1 MSKEKKEVKKITVGL
16 IFSWIFG
23 VLFLLA
29 GTGTV
34 ATSPI
39 PGIIIILCSAMI
51 IPYFNKLIAEKLN
64 FEISGGIKFVLVII
78 IFVAI
83 GFAASND
90 IASTDTTQ
98 QANTENNQQLEET
111 TTPSANEEVNQE
123 PVLSEPEVYYAGD
136 RVEVGNF
143 AYTINSYYTTDKIG
157 QDLAGTFMGEKADGI
172 FLVLDVTIEN
182 IAKESKTMWGSYIK
196 VIDDQERTF
205 EHDTTAEIYLD
216 ESFSFEQMQPGLPK
230 TGKVVFDV
238 PKDLKGMLGIS
249 SDSMWSDEVKY
260 VSWNKKE

>member
-1 MSKEKKEVKKITVGL
+1 
-16 IFSWIFG
+16 

-29 GTGTV
+29 GAGKI
-34 ATSPI
+34 ATAPI
-39 PGIIIILCSAMI
+39 PGLIIILYSAMI

-90 IASTDTTQ
+90 IGSTDTNQQTNTQ
-98 QANTENNQQLEET
+98 NNQH
-111 TTPSANEEVNQE
+111 
-123 PVLSEPEVYYAGD
+123 EVYYAGD
-136 RVEVGNF
+136 KVEVGNF

-157 QDLAGTFMGEKADGI
+157 QDIAGTFMGEKADGI

-182 IAKESKTMWGSYIK
+182 IGKESKRMWGSYIK
-196 VIDDQERTF
+196 VIDDQQRTF
-205 EHDTTAEIYLD
+205 KHDTTAEIYLD

>member
-1 MSKEKKEVKKITVGL
+1 MTKEEKEVKKITAGF

-23 VLFLLA
+23 VLFLLVGIGTI
-29 GTGTV
+29 GTG
-34 ATSPI
+34 SPI
-39 PGIIIILCSAMI
+39 AGIVIILCSAVI

-64 FEISGGIKFVLVII
+64 FKISGGVKFLLAIV
-78 IFVAI
+78 IFVAM
-83 GFAASND
+83 GFS
-90 IASTDTTQ
+90 IASTND
-98 QANTENNQQLEET
+98 NNQQLEET
-111 TTPSANEEVNQE
+111 NVPVANEEVNQE
-123 PVLSEPEVYYAGD
+123 PAPTGPEVYYAGD

-157 QDLAGTFMGEKADGI
+157 QDIAGTFMGEKADGI

-205 EHDTTAEIYLD
+205 EPDTTAEIYLD
-216 ESFSFEQMQPGLPK
+216 ESFSFEQMQPRLPK

-238 PKDLKGMLGIS
+238 PEDLKGMLEIS

-260 VSWNKKE
+260 VSWNEKE